1 LHGLYTSSVRH
12 LDARAPKKFSE
23 GVHPFV
29 AAASTA
35 CIGPRTLSGGA
46 VETQELSMT
55 IRSVLAASAA
65 LLMTSA
71 VANAAQV
78 AALVGNDTIATVDT
92 AQKKAVGSVKVTG
105 ISGALVGIDVRPADG
120 MLYGLVDDGTV
131 VTIAKDG
138 KATMKSKLDTMIA
151 KGVAVTVDFNPVA
164 DRLRVMGADG
174 MNLRANVD
182 DGKVTKDGDHKYADA
197 DMHKGEKPNIV
208 AGAYTNSVKGTK
220 ETALYNIDATIG
232 GLIKQAPPND
242 GVLGAV
248 GKLGIKPT
256 TAAFDIWSDGNG
268 KNEAWLMAGDTLY
281 SVDLATGK
289 ATEAAKI
296 SGVSGT
302 VKDIAILGM

>member
-1 LHGLYTSSVRH
+1 M
-12 LDARAPKKFSE
+12 KFS
-23 GVHPFV
+23 
-29 AAASTA
+29 
-35 CIGPRTLSGGA
+35 
-46 VETQELSMT
+46 T
-55 IRSVLAASAA
+55 IFAASAA
-65 LLMTSA
+65 LLMTSVA
-71 VANAAQV
+71 ANAAQV
-78 AALVGNDTIATVDT
+78 AALIGNDTIATVDT
-92 AQKKAVGSVKVTG
+92 AQKKATGSVKVSG

-120 MLYGLVDDGTV
+120 LLYGLVDDGTI

-197 DMHKGEKPNIV
+197 DMHKGEKPNII

-220 ETALYNIDATIG
+220 ETALFNIDGTIS

-248 GKLGIKPT
+248 GKLGIKADK
-256 TAAFDIWSDGNG
+256 AAFDIWSDGNG